1 MSSKKN
7 PPNNYQR
14 PSTPPQQP
22 PPVVATATPV
32 VSTATP
38 VVEEY
43 KPSGDNPIVPLVEQK
58 KTSPNYKILAFRN
71 DYERLENEVRKYLAD
86 GWELAGGLTTSL
98 HADNYATVTIFAQA
112 VFKK

>member
-1 MSSKKN
+1 MSSKKK
-7 PPNNYQR
+7 PTNNYQR
-14 PSTPPQQP
+14 PNTPQQQP
-22 PPVVATATPV
+22 PPVVATAP
-32 VSTATP
+32 P

-71 DYERLENEVRKYLAD
+71 DYERLENEVRKYLGE

>member
-1 MSSKKN
+1 MSSKKKPTN
-7 PPNNYQR
+7 NHHKPNNI
-14 PSTPPQQP
+14 PQQQTN
-22 PPVVATATPV
+22 PVISNPQI
-32 VSTATP
+32 
-38 VVEEY
+38 VEEY
-43 KPSGDNPIVPLVEQK
+43 KPSGDNPIVPSVEQK

-71 DYERLENEVRKYLAD
+71 DYERLENEVKKYLSD